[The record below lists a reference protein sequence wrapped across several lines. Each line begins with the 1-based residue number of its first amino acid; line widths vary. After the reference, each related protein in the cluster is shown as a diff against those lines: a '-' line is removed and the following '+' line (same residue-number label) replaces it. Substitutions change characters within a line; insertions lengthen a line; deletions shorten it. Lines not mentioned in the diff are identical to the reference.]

1 MRKSLT
7 IVLTLLLLLNMM
19 GYYGVFMGLS
29 YKNSQDL
36 MARFDSEDYGVQET
50 LTLKVPLA
58 VPYAMDNADYE
69 RVDGELEHDGEVYRL
84 VKQRLSQDTLFIVCY
99 KDNQSKRIKQAL
111 ADYVKTFT
119 DKPVDAK
126 SHNGKIFQNFIK
138 DYISS
143 VVGIESANGGW
154 ENRLSFCSCESFYGD
169 STPSHIKHPPRA

>member
-1 MRKSLT
+1 MRKTLT
-7 IVLTLLLLLNMM
+7 IVLTLLLLLNVM

-50 LTLKVPLA
+50 VTLKVPLA
-58 VPYAMDNADYE
+58 VPYAMDNNHYE

-84 VKQRLSQDTLFIVCY
+84 VKQRLSQDTLYIVCY
-99 KDNQSKRIKQAL
+99 KDNQSKRINQAL

-126 SHNGKIFQNFIK
+126 SHSKIFQNFIK

-143 VVGIESANGGW
+143 AVDVESATGGW
-154 ENRLSFCSCESFYGD
+154 ENLLSFFSHESFYSD
-169 STPSHIKHPPRA
+169 SNPSLIKHPPRA